1 MGKYTFTQSRQISN
15 GRPRVGWGDT
25 SIYICTYVRSEA
37 DTLYFY

>member
-25 SIYICTYVRSEA
+25 SIYMYIC
-37 DTLYFY
+37 